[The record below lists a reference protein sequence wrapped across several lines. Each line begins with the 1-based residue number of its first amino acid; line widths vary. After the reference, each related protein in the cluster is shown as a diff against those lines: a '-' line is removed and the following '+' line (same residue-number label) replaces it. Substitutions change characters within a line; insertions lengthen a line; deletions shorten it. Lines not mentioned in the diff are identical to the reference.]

1 MAEKVPTFNL
11 QDLKAGHHH
20 DSFKD
25 CLTKKGIFFLSNTGL
40 TDQDHASARQTCM
53 SFFQTAS
60 EASKRAVTLPDRNA
74 RRGFSG
80 LGWESTAVVTETG
93 QFSDYS
99 TCYSMGVKNNLFPDE
114 QFERIWQDYFDKM
127 YAASQETARVVLQT
141 VGAGEPV
148 GGLDDFLDCEPLLR
162 LRYFPEVPE
171 ERVAE
176 EEPLRMGAHYD
187 LSTITLVHQTAC
199 QNGFVSLQCEVD
211 GEFVDLPTKP
221 DTMVVFCGAVGTLAS
236 NGQIKAP
243 KHRVKAPGR
252 EHRLGSSR
260 TSSVFFLRPKPS
272 FSFNVPQ
279 AIKWGFNIRIPTDT
293 ATFGDWLGGNY
304 VNMRRDT
311 AAAA

>member
-1 MAEKVPTFNL
+1 MAEKVPTFSL
-11 QDLKAGHHH
+11 QDLKAGRNKA
-20 DSFKD
+20 SFKE
-25 CLTKKGIFFLSNTGL
+25 CLTKKGIFFLTHTGL
-40 TDQDHASARQTCM
+40 TDADHAAARETCV
-53 SFFQTAS
+53 SFFKTGS
-60 EASKRAVTLPDRNA
+60 EAEKKAVTLGNRNA

-80 LGWESTAVVTETG
+80 LEWESTAVVTETG

-99 TCYSMGVKNNLFPDE
+99 TCYSMGIDNNLFPNRE
-114 QFERIWQDYFDKM
+114 FENTWQGYFDKM
-127 YAASQETARVVLQT
+127 YSASQDTARVVLDA
-141 VGAGEPV
+141 VDAKPV
-148 GGLDDFLDCEPLLR
+148 DGVDSFLDCEPLLR
-162 LRYFPEVPE
+162 LRYFPDVPE
-171 ERVAE
+171 NRVAE

-221 DTMVVFCGAVGTLAS
+221 DSMVVFCGAVGTLVS

-243 KHRVKAPGR
+243 KHRVKSPGR
-252 EHRLGSSR
+252 DQRTGSSR

-279 AIKWGFNIRIPTDT
+279 AIEWGFNIRIPTET
-293 ATFGDWLGGNY
+293 TTFGDWLGGNY

-311 AAAA
+311 ATAA